1 MKKFIFCLSTIV
13 TLSVQICT
21 AQCITGNCIDGSGVM
36 YYPSS
41 SSRYVG
47 EFKGGKREGFG
58 YLYLPDDGNYTG
70 YWKNNRYEGE
80 GIRLLGDGKVEQ
92 GIWRE
97 GQLLKPMANL
107 NLRLDGNATRFK
119 PGCISGNCFEGNG
132 VKLYPDGMIFLGD
145 FKNGVRNGYGKVYN
159 PDKTIYEGRWVNDK
173 MDGSG
178 VFINDQGLKK
188 SGVWKENAYVTT
200 GGNQSTVPPGQTT
213 KTPQRQTG
221 CISGDCINGYGTYVY
236 SDGSR
241 YMGPFKDSLSH
252 GQGVAIYQAKDGT
265 TSRYEGMFERGSV
278 QGRGTYTFADGRK
291 KVGFWKDGKLVQ
303 TLESETAN
311 PTSQPSQPLGSGI
324 KIWSVIIGVASYKD
338 MPTLRFTDDDAY
350 RIYAFLKSPEGGAVA
365 DEQIKLLIDEAA
377 TRNNILNAMREVF
390 YKAGPNDFVL
400 LYFSGHGLPGA
411 FLPIDYNGTDNKIF
425 HQEINDML
433 KKSPAKYKL
442 CIADACHSGSMLTVR
457 GVTTTTTTQSTI
469 AGFYNQLAQAQA
481 GTALIMSSKSE
492 ETSLEASGLRQG
504 VFSHFLIRGLKGEAD
519 ANHDK
524 KVTIQELFDY
534 VYNNVRSFTGNL
546 QSPIIRGDYD
556 HSMIISAIERP

>member
-1 MKKFIFCLSTIV
+1 MKQLIFCFSIAV
-13 TLSVQICT
+13 TLNIQFAQ

-58 YLYLPDDGNYTG
+58 YLYLPNDGNYMG
-70 YWKNNRYEGE
+70 YWKNNRYDGE
-80 GIRLLGDGKVEQ
+80 GIRQTGDGKVEQ
-92 GIWRE
+92 GLWKE
-97 GQLLKPMANL
+97 GQLAKPMNNL
-107 NLRLDGNATRFK
+107 NLTLDGSAAKFK

-132 VKLYPDGMIFLGD
+132 IKLYPDGMIYLGD
-145 FKNGVRNGYGKVYN
+145 FKNGGRNGFGKVYN

-178 VFINDQGLKK
+178 IFVDDQGVKK
-188 SGVWKENAYVTT
+188 TGVWKDNVYASA
-200 GGNQSTVPPGQTT
+200 GNNPGSVPPATGV
-213 KTPQRQTG
+213 KNVRQTG
-221 CISGDCINGYGTYVY
+221 CVTGDCINGYGTYVY
-236 SDGSR
+236 ADGSR
-241 YMGPFKDSLSH
+241 YIGPFKDSLSH
-252 GQGVAIYQAKDGT
+252 GQGTAIYQKGGVT
-265 TSRYEGMFERGSV
+265 TRYEGMFERGRV
-278 QGRGTYTFADGRK
+278 QGRGTYTYADGRK
-291 KVGFWKDGKLVQ
+291 AMGYWEDGKLIQ
-303 TLESETAN
+303 SLESEIAN
-311 PTSQPSQPLGSGI
+311 PTSRPATTASI

-338 MPTLRFTDDDAY
+338 MPVLRFTDDDAY

-377 TRNNILNAMREVF
+377 TRQNILSAMREVF

-411 FLPIDYNGTDNKIF
+411 FLPIDYNGVDNKIF

-442 CIADACHSGSMLTVR
+442 CIADACHSGSMLAARSVQ
-457 GVTTTTTTQSTI
+457 TTQNTI
-469 AGFYNQLAQAQA
+469 VGFYNQLAQAQA

-504 VFSHFLIRGLKGEAD
+504 VFSHFLIRGLKGEGD
-519 ANHDK
+519 TNRDK

-534 VYNNVRSFTGNL
+534 VYSNVRSFTGNL

-556 HSMIISAIERP
+556 HSMIVSIVERP

>member
-1 MKKFIFCLSTIV
+1 M
-13 TLSVQICT
+13 

-47 EFKGGKREGFG
+47 EFKSGRREGFG
-58 YLYLPDDGNYTG
+58 FLYLPNDGNYMG

-80 GIRLLGDGKVEQ
+80 GIRLMGDGKIEQ
-92 GIWRE
+92 GIWKE
-97 GQLLKPMANL
+97 GQLTKPMANL
-107 NLRLDGNATRFK
+107 NLRLDGNAIKFK

-132 VKLYPDGMIFLGD
+132 IKLYPDGMIYLGD
-145 FKNGVRNGYGKVYN
+145 FKNGNRNGFGKVYN
-159 PDKTIYEGRWVNDK
+159 PDKSIYEGRWVNNK

-178 VFINDQGLKK
+178 MFIDDRGVKK
-188 SGVWKENAYVTT
+188 TGVWKENTYISSGTNPGA
-200 GGNQSTVPPGQTT
+200 VPVLASKNPL
-213 KTPQRQTG
+213 RQTG

-236 SDGSR
+236 MDGSR
-241 YMGPFKDSLSH
+241 YIGPFKDSLSH
-252 GQGVAIYQAKDGT
+252 GQGVAIYQHKDGT
-265 TSRYEGMFERGSV
+265 SSRYEGMFEKGNA
-278 QGRGTYTFADGRK
+278 QGRGTYTYADGRK
-291 KVGFWKDGKLVQ
+291 KIGFWKEGKPVQ
-303 TLESETAN
+303 TLESEIAN
-311 PTSQPSQPLGSGI
+311 PTSQPSLAGPGI

-377 TRNNILNAMREVF
+377 TRQNILNAMREVF

-411 FLPIDYNGTDNKIF
+411 FLPIDYNGIDNKIF

-442 CIADACHSGSMLTVR
+442 CIADACHSGSMLAARSV
-457 GVTTTTTTQSTI
+457 QSTQNTI
-469 AGFYNQLAQAQA
+469 VGFYNQLAQAQA

-519 ANHDK
+519 SNRDK
-524 KVTIQELFDY
+524 KVTIQELFDF
-534 VYNNVRSFTGNL
+534 VYSNVRSFTGNL

-556 HSMIISAIERP
+556 HSMIVSAVERP